1 MEPFKCRKPDAA
13 LRNPEIFIPFASQED
28 CRTGNLLRNCVR
40 PKKESAMTC
49 KSEMRE
55 LTNKELDAVCGGG
68 FGVSTGNV
76 WAHQKNVAVVVGSD
90 FTKIYQTNIA
100 NSGYIG

>member
-1 MEPFKCRKPDAA
+1 
-13 LRNPEIFIPFASQED
+13 
-28 CRTGNLLRNCVR
+28 
-40 PKKESAMTC
+40 MTC

-100 NSGYIG
+100 NSARIGEFVPLTEEELRQRKDRINRNLSRTSPEEAAEIVVESLSDVGV